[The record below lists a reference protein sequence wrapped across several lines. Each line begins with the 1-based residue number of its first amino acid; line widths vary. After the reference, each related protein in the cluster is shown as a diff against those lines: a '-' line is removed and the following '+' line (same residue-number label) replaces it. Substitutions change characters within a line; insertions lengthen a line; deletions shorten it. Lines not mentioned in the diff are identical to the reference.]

1 MEKLKDT
8 ILNGQWVGEET
19 EREVRKH
26 FLRYF
31 LLIKEIK
38 EMIKDEDAAYQTLW
52 NVGKATFRG
61 KFIAINAYIKT
72 EE

>member
-31 LLIKEIK
+31 LLIK
-38 EMIKDEDAAYQTLW
+38 DD
-52 NVGKATFRG
+52 
-61 KFIAINAYIKT
+61 
-72 EE
+72 

>member
-1 MEKLKDT
+1 M
-8 ILNGQWVGEET
+8 
-19 EREVRKH
+19 
-26 FLRYF
+26 
-31 LLIKEIK
+31 IKVIK
-38 EMIKDEDAAYQTLW
+38 EMIKDEDAAYQSLW

>member
-1 MEKLKDT
+1 M
-8 ILNGQWVGEET
+8 
-19 EREVRKH
+19 
-26 FLRYF
+26 
-31 LLIKEIK
+31 IKEIK

-72 EE
+72 EEKSQSNNLTFHHKRED